1 MADCQLIFA
10 PIRVEVSHH
19 SAEYRIFGQSQLGTK
34 LSAGDQQSSRIDPI
48 VDDHEVGPYINA
60 LFLGKPGRQFFAQK
74 HAGMDAWKD
83 KSQNQSVL
91 RAGIDSVQSQ
101 YPLDVGAARRQVHM
115 QCFNR
120 LVAVNHLDFSLG
132 DNLTQLR
139 SESQVDRHFA
149 IQTQKLNARGA
160 KIFFQIAA
168 ASSDKSQIE
177 AVSAGISAQVE
188 RHDLGAAAIQRIQ
201 DVQDFGQVY
210 DMSDKLQFVVV
221 AEMVPCEN

>member
-1 MADCQLIFA
+1 MNAIGNVLLLAKAGALIQKIRRIAAASYKYKLNPGIALEKLRQGLADCQLIFA

-48 VDDHEVGPYINA
+48 VDDHEVGSYINA

-115 QCFNR
+115 
-120 LVAVNHLDFSLG
+120 
-132 DNLTQLR
+132 
-139 SESQVDRHFA
+139 
-149 IQTQKLNARGA
+149 
-160 KIFFQIAA
+160 
-168 ASSDKSQIE
+168 
-177 AVSAGISAQVE
+177 
-188 RHDLGAAAIQRIQ
+188 
-201 DVQDFGQVY
+201 
-210 DMSDKLQFVVV
+210 
-221 AEMVPCEN
+221 